1 MEEWNCSR
9 CGDAFFGIPPECGL
23 CISCQEEI
31 GETPTVVHTW
41 VEVRTE
47 LFTGREEELRVAEG
61 QLHGE
66 MGSHWPDG
74 GEGGP
79 S

>member
-1 MEEWNCSR
+1 MEEWNCNR

-31 GETPTVVHTW
+31 GETPMVVRTW

-47 LFTGREEELRVAEG
+47 LFTGREEELHVAEE
-61 QLHGE
+61 QLHNEIRSYRLDSGE
-66 MGSHWPDG
+66 S
-74 GEGGP
+74 EP